1 MFSNLEKKNVFNNR
15 TLLSLSLFLITV
27 FCSQEWFIIKKE
39 LYDSLNTNN
48 YQITWNICLQ
58 SCHYQNK
65 NKVLIKLMHLWTTW
79 KANNNNVSICF
90 SAHFWCR
97 IPRRDYKCVNSMSS
111 DWSVFPCT
119 QDFSLFIFR
128 RRRADNWQQF
138 ARVFSKSFS
147 QSALHER

>member
-1 MFSNLEKKNVFNNR
+1 MFSNLEKKLFLI
-15 TLLSLSLFLITV
+15 TGPFSLPLSLSLITA
-27 FCSQEWFIIKKE
+27 FCSQEWSIIKKE
-39 LYDSLNTNN
+39 LFDSLNTNN
-48 YQITWNICLQ
+48 YQITCLQ

-65 NKVLIKLMHLWTTW
+65 DKVLINAFVNHMESK
-79 KANNNNVSICF
+79 NNNISICF